1 MDFKV
6 IIPARYNSKRLP
18 GKLLLDVGGKP
29 LLWHTYQV
37 AKKSLAKEIIIAT
50 DDERIADTARS
61 FGASVHI
68 TSSSHK
74 SGTDRIAEVA
84 SISKWSDKD
93 IIVNLQGDEPL
104 LDSKLINSVAEV
116 LEKNLNAVT
125 STLASPLKSEQV
137 FDENVVKVVVN
148 KENSALYF
156 SRAPIPWKRAKFDN
170 SIPDNAG
177 MLRHIGIYAYRAK
190 FLKKYSELER
200 PSVELS
206 ESLEQLRILWS
217 GEKIYVKI
225 LDNDPPK
232 GVDTEEDYKELL
244 SIVPQLI

>member
-93 IIVNLQGDEPL
+93 IIVNLGKTL
-104 LDSKLINSVAEV
+104 RLDF
-116 LEKNLNAVT
+116 
-125 STLASPLKSEQV
+125 QR
-137 FDENVVKVVVN
+137 N
-148 KENSALYF
+148 K
-156 SRAPIPWKRAKFDN
+156 
-170 SIPDNAG
+170 
-177 MLRHIGIYAYRAK
+177 
-190 FLKKYSELER
+190 
-200 PSVELS
+200 
-206 ESLEQLRILWS
+206 
-217 GEKIYVKI
+217 
-225 LDNDPPK
+225 
-232 GVDTEEDYKELL
+232 
-244 SIVPQLI
+244 